1 MNTDQV
7 NASLENNQTLPNHVG
22 IILDGNRRW
31 AKANGKKSVEGHRKG
46 GEVFRELSLYLFEK
60 KVPYLTAYVF
70 SKENW
75 KRAEEEVS
83 YLMGLIVRAVEMHLS
98 EFHDK
103 GIKIQV
109 IGGKDNLP
117 SSVVKSIQRTEAKT
131 AENSNGV
138 LTLCLNYS
146 GKDEILHA
154 AERLVALGIEVNEE
168 LFNANVYAPDV
179 PEIDLLIRTSGERRL
194 SGFMMWRSAYA
205 ELYFTDT
212 YWPDMT
218 PAAIDKALDE
228 YTQRQRRYGK

>member
-1 MNTDQV
+1 MNTDQ
-7 NASLENNQTLPNHVG
+7 ASIKPNDKQILPSHIG

-98 EFHDK
+98 EFHDR

-117 SSVVKSIQRTEAKT
+117 NSVVKSIQRTEAKT
-131 AENSNGV
+131 AENNNGV

-154 AERLVALGIEVNEE
+154 AERLAASGTVVTEE

-194 SGFMMWRSAYA
+194 SGFMMWRSSYA
-205 ELYFTDT
+205 ELYFTET

-218 PAAIDKALDE
+218 TGSIDEALDE
-228 YTQRQRRYGK
+228 YVQRQRRYGQ

>member
-1 MNTDQV
+1 MNANQV
-7 NASLENNQTLPNHVG
+7 NSNPDDKQILPNHVG

-31 AKANGKKSVEGHRKG
+31 AKANGKKSVDGHRKG

-83 YLMGLIVRAVEMHLS
+83 YLMGLIVRAVEMHLG

-109 IGGKDNLP
+109 IGAKDNLP
-117 SSVVKSIQRTEAKT
+117 SSVIKSIQRTEAKT
-131 AENSNGV
+131 ADNSKGV

-154 AERLVALGIEVNEE
+154 AQQLKDLGEEVTEE
-168 LFNANVYAPDV
+168 SFSANVYAPDV

-194 SGFMMWRSAYA
+194 SGFMMWRSTYA

-218 PAAIDKALDE
+218 TTAIDEALND
-228 YTQRQRRYGK
+228 YSARQRRFGK